1 MRKHKRPLRPLDQSC
16 SEQQLAGLRA
26 HAQAQKQ
33 STIERLRSAITSLQV
48 QHKPISAKTI
58 YEECGL
64 SYASL
69 RRNPEALLLY
79 QQHSTF
85 LKRERKRT
93 KTSCPDTPS
102 PRDPLLAYKKTQLL
116 TMLREERTRRQ
127 ETEKQQAQLLEEYVQ
142 KDVKIAQLEAEL
154 AQYRSYLE
162 RLRIHIQREE
172 HEKLR

>member
-1 MRKHKRPLRPLDQSC
+1 MRKRKRSLRPLDHSY

-33 STIERLRSAITSLQV
+33 STVERLRTAIASLQA
-48 QHKPISAKTI
+48 QHQPISARTI

-64 SYASL
+64 TYASL

-93 KTSCPDTPS
+93 RTACPDTPS
-102 PRDPLLAYKKTQLL
+102 LRDPWLSYKKPDLVARL
-116 TMLREERTRRQ
+116 RQ
-127 ETEKQQAQLLEEYVQ
+127 EQARRTELETQYAMILQDYVQ
-142 KDVKIAQLEAEL
+142 RDVKIAELEAEL
-154 AQYRSYLE
+154 ARYREYFEGL
-162 RLRIHIQREE
+162 RLTIQQQE
-172 HEKLR
+172 HQK